1 MTSAKADQTQWCRTL
16 VQSALTT
23 FGLNLEDA
31 FAQLGCQKAW
41 AEKTRKG
48 IVNCKL

>member
-1 MTSAKADQTQWCRTL
+1 MTNAKADQTQWCRTL

-31 FAQLGCQKAW
+31 FAQLGLPKSL
-41 AEKTRKG
+41 G
-48 IVNCKL
+48 